1 MEASAVSR
9 LRFVLHTDF
18 VRQNAVNAVLAAK
31 PESIVTVQGPQ
42 RTLPQNRKMHVM
54 IQEVADQVDW
64 DGARRSLDNW
74 KRRFMDAL
82 DRHLSHES
90 EILSSLDGD
99 GYVRLNR
106 STTDLSIAECEQMI
120 ELISYFGAEH
130 GVVFHE
136 PEDGPRPARKKKAK
150 AE

>member
-1 MEASAVSR
+1 MSR
-9 LRFVLHTDF
+9 LRFVLYTDF

-120 ELISYFGAEH
+120 ELISYFGANH

-136 PEDGPRPARKKKAK
+136 PEDGPRPARKKKEK
-150 AE
+150 AG

>member
-1 MEASAVSR
+1 MSR
-9 LRFVLHTDF
+9 LRFVLHTDL

-136 PEDGPRPARKKKAK
+136 PEDGPRPARKKKGTSA
-150 AE
+150 

>member
-1 MEASAVSR
+1 MSR
-9 LRFVLHTDF
+9 LRFVLHTDL
-18 VRQNAVNAVLAAK
+18 VRRNAVNAILAAK

>member
-1 MEASAVSR
+1 MSR
-9 LRFVLHTDF
+9 LRFVLHTDH
-18 VRQNAVNAVLAAK
+18 VRQNAVNAVLSAK
-31 PESIVTVQGPQ
+31 SESIVTVQGPQ

-120 ELISYFGAEH
+120 ELISYFGANH

-136 PEDGPRPARKKKAK
+136 PDDGPRPARKKKAK

>member
-1 MEASAVSR
+1 MGR
-9 LRFVLHTDF
+9 LRFVLHTDL
-18 VRQNAVNAVLAAK
+18 VRRNAISAVLAAK

-42 RTLPQNRKMHVM
+42 RTSPQNRKMHVM

-106 STTDLSIAECEQMI
+106 STADLSIAECEQMI
-120 ELISYFGAEH
+120 ELIAYFGANH
-130 GVVFHE
+130 GVIFHE
-136 PEDGPRPARKKKAK
+136 PEDGPRPARKRKGKADG
-150 AE
+150 

>member
-1 MEASAVSR
+1 MSR
-9 LRFVLHTDF
+9 LRFVLHTDL
-18 VRQNAVNAVLAAK
+18 VRRNAVNAILAAK

-106 STTDLSIAECEQMI
+106 STTDLSVAECEQMI
-120 ELISYFGAEH
+120 ELIFAFGANH
-130 GVVFHE
+130 GVIFHE
-136 PEDGPRPARKKKAK
+136 PEDGPLPKRKRKAK
-150 AE
+150 EQ